1 MADEKLVVLVED
13 DDFISEMY
21 ATKFQVEGYAF
32 EVAHNGEEGLRLI
45 KEKKPVLVLCD
56 IILPKMD
63 GFEVLETLKKD
74 PETKMIPVLLLT
86 NLGQKKNIKQ
96 GLKLGAAD
104 YIIKAHYTPKEVVEK
119 AKAILNAQN
128 NV

>member
-1 MADEKLVVLVED
+1 MASKNIVLVED

-21 ATKFQVEGYAF
+21 ATKFQVEGYDLS
-32 EVAHNGEEGLRLI
+32 VAHDGEEGLRVIRELI
-45 KEKKPVLVLCD
+45 PALVLLD
-56 IILPKMD
+56 IILPKKD
-63 GFEVLETLKKD
+63 GFEILEELKQD
-74 PETKMIPVLLLT
+74 TSTKSIPVLLLT

-119 AKAILNAQN
+119 AKELLESSS
-128 NV
+128 